1 LGGWAERGGET
12 SEKKNFGSNNLTP
25 DVKMT
30 HSFFCDSGPMTQ
42 SNFSGVHGCNELNIS
57 VLRRAIHAHAVWSVV
72 PCCIREGMEGAG
84 RFEDLNVE
92 F

>member
-1 LGGWAERGGET
+1 MVKHP
-12 SEKKNFGSNNLTP
+12 KKNFGSNNLTP